1 MPDELEKLKSLKLKD
16 RTKKK
21 KEETSLIGD
30 VVGFLE
36 NTAADIERKK
46 FEAGQQMLGILN
58 EPGRLAKKGV
68 LQMNENPVAGGLNL
82 ANSLLSLTASPFGLI
97 DVSMRQLPGGEWMA
111 DAIAYPFEQ
120 AGLGFQEGT
129 KVVQKGLEE
138 IPGYSKE
145 GEVKLLEK
153 MGLDEKKQKEVT
165 EALETGGEML
175 AQFTVGGALH
185 KGGVGIKNRLTTQ
198 KPGKVTIDPNRGE
211 QYNLET
217 GERRD
222 LPVKYAE
229 RNRKFQGTET
239 GSVFKDL
246 TKQERID
253 LGQLKLQR
261 DGITNT
267 KMIMNDRLEGLKG
280 VKGKDAAKQRKEL
293 KKQIKELDEMTAF
306 VDESIRG
313 FTEGEVKRVKG
324 LLPKETTSMPG
335 DFTGKNRASNID
347 FAVATEPGPKTTTKM
362 GTEKVLGVKRNI
374 HDYLEDRKL
383 DIFGLE
389 KKKTTQPIDPITL
402 KEALSKA
409 KEDGVYAETLKELRK
424 EAFRRGRTKDFNE
437 ALAKSEKITKVET
450 PKGNRYKGKGGKWVS
465 AKQKGLTDASEIKT
479 MREEGKQVQTEE
491 TGVGDL
497 REVNK
502 TKTAQEEIKITP
514 DEKGVGFELVE
525 KENRSDL
532 RLEKQRDNSLKVI
545 ASQSEVT
552 GKGLGTKIYESAIK
566 YAKEKGIKLTSDNKL
581 SESAYKTWQGLKKK
595 HDILER
601 PTTKLGDEYTQVESK
616 PIFEIRQPKPLTT
629 EGGETAGTFQSIGE
643 YGHEGDILRAIEQVK
658 SGRKPVGLDIPDN
671 FRALAEKEGLKFAS
685 YKELLTPKEI
695 EALKNTSKFADIVD
709 TEILYKNRDN
719 AVRFAKT
726 YLKARQRVKKG
737 NWDTEFGEALGFTKK
752 EIAEY
757 NARIKKGELFGG
769 KGKLAEVRGDKV
781 VEVETGK
788 VIEDLQP
795 KPEGKKPK
803 SGRTPETWQEAV
815 LEYLDQGGK
824 VKEGGDVKYSPEN
837 LRNMG
842 IPNRNMSPRGISL
855 DILITEL
862 GFGDQSYKLG
872 LTESTLVREL
882 LDKYPTHKARQQ
894 ALKELRGEEVVRD
907 RSITE
912 DYDRLDEVVLNEYL
926 DPDGNLRITDIVK
939 DSKKIAKK
947 AGVDADTILEYIN
960 SKEEISTKFEFPD
973 DVFAELKKEVPNAEE
988 IIKQR
993 PVEELDKSA
1002 KDIESKAKSRKETEL
1017 NKAVEEANELITS
1030 QFGKKIEK
1038 IEGLIAD
1045 EKAGMFGGDKNVIKD
1060 YENQIK
1066 KIKREQ
1072 AEAESTLGI
1081 DAEKVKKEKGTRPK
1095 AFDIEGATLAELK
1108 TFENQLKS
1116 LGDKITEADA
1126 RILDKISKRIKSKE
1140 GTGKQQGLF
1149 ETQKD
1154 FFDVPQAKKNLRDKG
1169 LGQTPGLIDAS
1180 MYKDLAVI
1188 GADYFVKGAKKFGE
1202 WSKKMREEFGTE
1214 INPHLLKLWK
1224 MVKET
1229 PKEEKPVKVQGIT
1242 EAEFIKNRELFAKRH
1257 KTTEKLKESAKGEGR
1272 SVRLWTR
1279 KNIKPKDTRLYEID
1293 PEIYRAVKKADFNKE
1308 IKHRREEK
1316 VATNLLDPLR
1326 KVENDTWADLDL
1338 LTKNLKEVEIR
1349 KILKEQGLEKQ
1360 FDKVN
1365 DMLDKFRVEL
1375 GIEKKGFYW
1384 PREVKN
1390 YEMYGKRFYEILEEK
1405 TGKDFTF
1412 KVKDIFDRLIQDKE
1426 AKIGDKLPAE
1436 EKWRIVN
1443 NTIRGYN
1450 PGVRLSKFSNE
1461 FKRVVKVVDAE
1472 MSQYLH
1478 DFDASLMSYIE
1489 RARTQLEVRKFF
1501 GKKSGDS
1508 PAVNEYSIGRL
1519 IVEGKLRTEKPLNAE
1534 NVRELTKILKSGFE
1548 PKGAHGWVATVKELG
1563 YVTRLFNYLGAMTQL
1578 GDYYVTFY
1586 RSPVRGFAPL
1596 TRAFASK
1603 TKLVKPSE
1611 VQMRKLGYDVNQM
1624 AREFSDPRQRGKL
1637 MRKTSEWSL
1646 FKGIDVGM
1654 KETQVNNMF
1663 QKYRRLAKANKLK
1676 KGHPDYWR
1684 FEKRFGNKADE
1695 VIREFAKYDAENMTG
1710 RQAFQLWDELDANQ
1724 PISVWSTPEGF
1735 HTSGQMQIAWQMKTF
1750 AIRRLDFLLNESV
1763 RRFRNKEL
1771 SPKERRRAGKNL
1783 AYLLGAIVLTEGSI
1797 DTAKDIVKGKDVN
1810 ISDTI
1815 LDNMLGLVLMSRYD
1829 VNKINRD
1836 GLGSAIFDKLSP
1848 VLGTVD
1854 DIGSD
1859 LIGLFSGDFKFKTMR
1874 NIPLVGEL
1882 IYNWIKDSAKNNKRN
1897 KRR

>member
-16 RTKKK
+16 RSKKK

-46 FEAGQQMLGILN
+46 LEAGQQMLGILN

-222 LPVKYAE
+222 LPVKYTE

-335 DFTGKNRASNID
+335 DLTGKNRASNID
-347 FAVATEPGPKTTTKM
+347 FTVATEPGPKTTTKM
-362 GTEKVLGVKRNI
+362 GTEKVLGVKRSI
-374 HDYLEDRKL
+374 HDYLKDRKL

-402 KEALSKA
+402 KEALSRA

-437 ALAKSEKITKVET
+437 ALAKSEKITRLTPKQRVAKSKKRNGKGQYEEEITTSVEEGVSPNTKRTIVDIESTTKSGKRNDISATVIDKNRIRVET
-450 PKGNRYKGKGGKWVS
+450 ADSNVKRQGLNTASMNALKDYANKNKIGTIESGTSLTPDSFKFWENLEKKGEAKRTFEGDPKKTVIKGETKFTNPKIENSPLFEINLKQPPKKQPKDFQVS
-465 AKQKGLTDASEIKT
+465 KEGELPKHKIVEGQKTF
-479 MREEGKQVQTEE
+479 EGKQK
-491 TGVGDL
+491 
-497 REVNK
+497 R
-502 TKTAQEEIKITP
+502 
-514 DEKGVGFELVE
+514 
-525 KENRSDL
+525 
-532 RLEKQRDNSLKVI
+532 
-545 ASQSEVT
+545 
-552 GKGLGTKIYESAIK
+552 
-566 YAKEKGIKLTSDNKL
+566 
-581 SESAYKTWQGLKKK
+581 
-595 HDILER
+595 
-601 PTTKLGDEYTQVESK
+601 
-616 PIFEIRQPKPLTT
+616 PKP
-629 EGGETAGTFQSIGE
+629 
-643 YGHEGDILRAIEQVK
+643 
-658 SGRKPVGLDIPDN
+658 
-671 FRALAEKEGLKFAS
+671 
-685 YKELLTPKEI
+685 
-695 EALKNTSKFADIVD
+695 
-709 TEILYKNRDN
+709 
-719 AVRFAKT
+719 
-726 YLKARQRVKKG
+726 
-737 NWDTEFGEALGFTKK
+737 
-752 EIAEY
+752 
-757 NARIKKGELFGG
+757 
-769 KGKLAEVRGDKV
+769 
-781 VEVETGK
+781 
-788 VIEDLQP
+788 
-795 KPEGKKPK
+795 

-824 VKEGGDVKYSPEN
+824 IREAGQEYSPKN
-837 LRNMG
+837 LREMG
-842 IPNRNMSPRGISL
+842 VPNRNMSPKGIPT

-872 LTESTLVREL
+872 FEESTLVREL
-882 LDKYPTHKARQQ
+882 LDKYPTHKSRQQ

-907 RSITE
+907 RGKTE
-912 DYDRLDEVVLNEYL
+912 DVERLDEVVLNEYL

-960 SKEEISTKFEFPD
+960 SKEEISTKFEFPE

-1293 PEIYRAVKKADFNKE
+1293 PEIYRAVKKANFNKE

-1338 LTKNLKEVEIR
+1338 LFKNEKEVEIR

-1360 FDKVN
+1360 FDKVKV
-1365 DMLDKFRVEL
+1365 MLDKFRVEL

-1412 KVKDIFDRLIQDKE
+1412 KVKDIFDRLIADKE
-1426 AKIGDKLPAE
+1426 AKIGRELRAE
-1436 EKWRIVN
+1436 EKWKLVD

-1450 PGVRLSKFSNE
+1450 PGIGLSKFSNE
-1461 FKRVVKVVDAE
+1461 FKRVVEVVDAE

-1489 RARTQLEVRKFF
+1489 EARTKLEVRKFF

-1563 YVTRLFNYLGAMTQL
+1563 YITRLFNYLGAMTQL

-1637 MRKTSEWSL
+1637 MRKTSEWSV

-1882 IYNWIKDSAKNNKRN
+1882 IYNWIKDSAKNNKRK